1 MKVQAIKEAPERTW
15 QDLADIGFLLQLPGV
30 DRGEAAGYFERAGL
44 LERWYELSRAL

>member
-15 QDLADIGFLLQLPGV
+15 QDLADIAFLLQLPGV